1 MRKVVTEDKILVLN
15 SGSTSLK
22 FKIFDKNQKEY
33 NSGVIEKIG
42 SEKSIINLDGK
53 TEHYKI
59 SNHKQ
64 ALNIIKEKYQ
74 NLKFEFIVHRIVHG
88 GSEFTKPVLLNKSS
102 IEKIKKY
109 NDLAPLHNPI
119 NLSTAQEA
127 LLIWKNVKQFG
138 AFDTMFFSTLEEEV
152 YTYPINLEISKK
164 YNIRKFGF
172 HGFSHQKMLEDS
184 AKILKKSKNKCNLI
198 TCHLGGGSSISAIK
212 NGKAIEISMGFT
224 PNSGLMMLSR
234 SGDIDSS
241 IINYLNKKH
250 NINIERIDKMLNF
263 ESGIKG
269 ISKLDDLRD
278 VMILNGYKIKGYKT
292 HTKINPET
300 KKLARL
306 ALKMFIYRIQRYI
319 SSYMTL
325 LPNIDAI
332 VFSGGIGERN
342 EDIRKLIFKNL
353 YIKGKIK
360 TIVIKAN
367 EELAILN
374 SVTKK

>member
-1 MRKVVTEDKILVLN
+1 MTKEKSKILILN

-22 FKIFDKNQKEY
+22 FKIFDNDKNEFA
-33 NSGVIEKIG
+33 NGIIEKIG
-42 SEKSIINLDGK
+42 LQKSIINLDGK
-53 TEHYKI
+53 IDHYKVL
-59 SNHKQ
+59 NHKE
-64 ALNIIKEKYQ
+64 ALNIIKNKFQ
-74 NLKFEFIVHRIVHG
+74 NIKFDFIVHRIVHG
-88 GSEFTKPVLLNKSS
+88 GSEFIKPVTLNESI

-119 NLSTAQEA
+119 NLSTAQES
-127 LLIWKNVKQFG
+127 LSIWKNVKQFG
-138 AFDTMFFSTLEEEV
+138 AFDTMFFSTLEEKV
-152 YTYPINLEISKK
+152 YTYPINWSFRKK

-184 AKILKKSKNKCNLI
+184 AKILNKKTSECNLI

-224 PNSGLMMLSR
+224 PNSGVMMLTR

-241 IINYLNKKH
+241 IINFLNKKH
-250 NINIERIDKMLNF
+250 NISIESVDKMLNF

-278 VMILNGYKIKGYKT
+278 VMILNGYRIKSYKT
-292 HTKINPET
+292 HIKANNNNKKIA
-300 KKLARL
+300 KLAL
-306 ALKMFIYRIQRYI
+306 DMFIYRIQRYI
-319 SSYMTL
+319 SSYITL
-325 LPNIDAI
+325 MPNIDAI

-342 EDIRKLIFKNL
+342 ADIRKLIFKDL
-353 YIKGKIK
+353 YINKKIK

-374 SVTKK
+374 SIIKK